1 MKKAGVMSETLGG
14 EIEWVKADLLD
25 PKSMSDAIAGCTH
38 VIHVASPVPGD
49 GVVKNDK
56 QMIEMAVTGMKTI
69 LQACKENKVQKLIV
83 TSSSATI
90 NGNCFKGDSDPNYSE
105 EDFSWV

>member
-1 MKKAGVMSETLGG
+1 MGSHVGKLVVEQCPEFKIRASCRNMKKAGVMSETLGG
-14 EIEWVKADLLD
+14 DIEWVKADLLD

-69 LQACKENKVQKLIV
+69 L
-83 TSSSATI
+83 
-90 NGNCFKGDSDPNYSE
+90 
-105 EDFSWV
+105 